1 MSDQR
6 PQEQIN
12 CLESELMVR
21 GRIVR
26 IGRLG
31 LDKYEALKEP
41 EEPIAALRQ
50 SKRRIDLFTFM
61 QVMQDKG
68 RVLNYHSEMDNLAI
82 LPISTFDNWW
92 NNQIRSYPRNRA
104 RQAGK
109 RGVMIKEVPFD
120 DPLIHGIREIYNET
134 TVRQGKKNRHFGKD
148 IDTVRRESATYLD
161 RSVFI
166 GAFLENELIG
176 FVKIVMDESRTQ
188 ASIMNVAAMVHHRDK
203 APTNALI
210 AECVRACAERSIP
223 FLMYQNFEYGN
234 KGADTLTKF
243 KEINGFQK
251 VDLPRY
257 YVPLTRFGSLALSLG
272 LHHQF
277 IDHLPAS
284 VADKLRQIRNSWYN
298 RKLQPEAE
306 AT

>member
-1 MSDQR
+1 MSDQD

-12 CLESELMVR
+12 WLESELMVR

-41 EEPIAALRQ
+41 EDTIAALRQ

-82 LPISTFDNWW
+82 LPVSTFDNWW
-92 NNQIRSYPRNRA
+92 NNQIRSYPRNRS

-109 RGVMIKEVPFD
+109 RGVTIKEVPFD
-120 DPLIHGIREIYNET
+120 DSLIQGIREIYNET

-148 IDTVRRESATYLD
+148 METVRRESATYLD

-176 FVKIVMDESRTQ
+176 FVKIVIDESRTQ
-188 ASIMNVAAMVHHRDK
+188 ASLMNVAAMVQHRDK

-210 AECVRACAERSIP
+210 AECVRACADRSIP

-277 IDHLPAS
+277 IDHLPTSA
-284 VADKLRQIRNSWYN
+284 AAKIRQIRNAWYN
-298 RKLQPEAE
+298 RKLQSEVE

>member
-1 MSDQR
+1 MSDQL
-6 PQEQIN
+6 PQTQLSW
-12 CLESELMVR
+12 LERELIVR

-26 IGRLG
+26 IGHLA
-31 LDKYEALKEP
+31 LDKYEAVMDP
-41 EEPIAALRQ
+41 EKTIAQLRQ
-50 SKRRIDLFTFM
+50 TKRRIDLFTFM

-68 RVLNYHSEMDNLAI
+68 RVLDYHSEMDNLAI
-82 LPISTFDNWW
+82 LPVSTYDNWW

-109 RGVMIKEVPFD
+109 RGVTIKEVPFD
-120 DPLIHGIREIYNET
+120 DSLVHGIREIYNET

-148 IDTVRRESATYLD
+148 METVRRESATYLD
-161 RSVFI
+161 RSVFL
-166 GAFLENELIG
+166 GAFLQGELIG
-176 FVKIVMDESRTQ
+176 FVKMVLDESRTQ
-188 ASIMNVAAMVHHRDK
+188 ASLMNVAAMVQHRDK

-210 AECVRACAERSIP
+210 AECVRACAERGISY
-223 FLMYQNFEYGN
+223 LMYQNFEYGN
-234 KGADTLTKF
+234 KGSDSLTKF

-257 YVPLTRFGSLALSLG
+257 YIPLTRFGRVALSLG

-277 IDHLPAS
+277 IDHLPTS
-284 VADKLRQIRNSWYN
+284 VAAKIRHLRSAWYN
-298 RKLQPEAE
+298 RKLQPEVE